1 MRDAKENREKKNGRA
16 KILGVTCW
24 ISRQHFFSRGLFTAL
39 LDGPSERGAA
49 RILSKG
55 TRCNIAQHCRQPGDA
70 EILRAISRGRD
81 WIILDNR
88 EKGNDC

>member
-1 MRDAKENREKKNGRA
+1 VTRKKTEKKKWSRE
-16 KILGVTCW
+16 ILGVTCW
-24 ISRQHFFSRGLFTAL
+24 ISRQHFFPRGLFTAL
-39 LDGPSERGAA
+39 LDGPSEKGAT

-81 WIILDNR
+81 WIILDNQ
-88 EKGNDC
+88 EKGND